1 MHHLI
6 PNPARIPVCAQ
17 ARGEVRQLRHRLGTE
32 ADTLAKAAS
41 KLSPEVVAVLAFKG
55 SAGRMRALQ
64 RILASMLARPTFID
78 NADRYVCWRYF
89 RPQATVLVGDEDK
102 QDSALI
108 VSALVI
114 GLARGRPTRYEMPWG
129 LVINSHA
136 LGRQLQRTDFKAD
149 PVTTMLEAH
158 NALLAAPAG
167 VAQTMVDEVD
177 WAVPAAGGAFLTT
190 VRLVDHDGEAIALL
204 TANTWI
210 GDDWLKP
217 NQRAQCAAICFR
229 EPGSL
234 TLGDTLLRP
243 AILRPKTAINPDE
256 DGMVELIV

>member
-1 MHHLI
+1 MHRLSH
-6 PNPARIPVCAQ
+6 NPARIPVGAQ

-32 ADTLAKAAS
+32 ADTLAKAGS
-41 KLSPEVVAVLAFKG
+41 KLAPEVVAALAFKG
-55 SAGRMRALQ
+55 SAGRRRALQ
-64 RILASMLARPTFID
+64 RILASMPSRPTFID
-78 NADRYVCWRYF
+78 NAGRYVCWRYF

-114 GLARGRPTRYEMPWG
+114 GLARGRPTRHEIPWG

-136 LGRQLQRTDFKAD
+136 LGRLLQRTDFKID
-149 PVTTMLEAH
+149 LVTTMVEAH

-177 WAVPAAGGAFLTT
+177 WAVPAAGGAFLTS
-190 VRLVDHDGEAIALL
+190 VRLLDHNGEAIALL
-204 TANTWI
+204 TAETWI

-217 NQRAQCAAICFR
+217 NQRAQCAAIRYR
-229 EPGSL
+229 EPAGL
-234 TLGDTLLRP
+234 TLGDTLLLP
-243 AILRPKTAINPDE
+243 AILRPKTVITPGE
-256 DGMVELIV
+256 SGMVELIV